1 MVAESHNLEPIDAD
15 RTKDDRIAAAAAAAA
30 AAADTARGF
39 QTKGRKVVEMW
50 D

>member
-1 MVAESHNLEPIDAD
+1 MAESHNLEPIDAD

-30 AAADTARGF
+30 DTARGF
-39 QTKGRKVVEMW
+39 QTKGRKVAEVW

>member
-1 MVAESHNLEPIDAD
+1 MAESHNLEPIDAD

-30 AAADTARGF
+30 AADTARVF
-39 QTKGRKVVEMW
+39 QTRGRKVVEVW

>member
-1 MVAESHNLEPIDAD
+1 MAESHNLEPIDAD

-30 AAADTARGF
+30 ADTARGF
-39 QTKGRKVVEMW
+39 QTKGMKVVEVW